1 MTSNKQKDGFS
12 IDIITLA
19 NKPIIQK
26 DLKGGRNM
34 QENTVS
40 KKQILQ
46 TLSLVYLAW
55 FIGNLCAN
63 ALFYLG
69 ADFKTQLPSDLQFVT
84 YHWGTLIY
92 YITVAIVG
100 IAASHY
106 FIKKWKLTISLW
118 PNKVTPIFIILSLVL
133 FALFIGLGY
142 MAISQGQQ
150 VSLRDVFSG
159 DFAYLISPLILL
171 LPTMVAYTLM
181 WYGLFLQG
189 LIKVFGDTVRGKIL
203 SVLLTSFVYA
213 IYHFA
218 SINEIHS
225 FSAMIEEIL
234 ITFGISVIIGAYVLI
249 SKSLVIAFIANL
261 LLNFIIFSPV
271 ASFHTSPWNWLFSY
285 AIIAL
290 LLIIYRFAWQKEWDD
305 R

>member
-1 MTSNKQKDGFS
+1 
-12 IDIITLA
+12 
-19 NKPIIQK
+19 
-26 DLKGGRNM
+26 M
-34 QENTVS
+34 QVT

-46 TLSLVYLAW
+46 TLSLVWLAW

-69 ADFKTQLPSDLQFVT
+69 AEFKTQLPGDLQSIT

-100 IAASHY
+100 IASSHY
-106 FIKKWKLTISLW
+106 FIKKWNLPISLS
-118 PNKVTPIFIILSLVL
+118 PKSITPRFIILSLIL
-133 FALFIGLGY
+133 FAVFIGLGF

-150 VSLRDVFSG
+150 LSLSDVFSG
-159 DFAYLISPLILL
+159 NFAYVISPLILL
-171 LPTMVAYTLM
+171 LPTMIAYTLM

-189 LIKVFGDTVRGKIL
+189 LIRVFGNTVRGMVL

-225 FSAMIEEIL
+225 FAAMTEEIL
-234 ITFGISVIIGAYVLI
+234 ITFGISVIIGGYVLI
-249 SKSLVIAFIANL
+249 CKSLIVAFFANL
-261 LLNFIIFSPV
+261 VLNFIIFSPV
-271 ASFHTSPWNWLFSY
+271 NTFHTSPQNWLYSY
-285 AIIAL
+285 AIVVL
-290 LLIIYRFAWQKEWDD
+290 LLTIYHFAWERQKLDKSQ
-305 R
+305 

>member
-1 MTSNKQKDGFS
+1 
-12 IDIITLA
+12 
-19 NKPIIQK
+19 
-26 DLKGGRNM
+26 M
-34 QENTVS
+34 QETKVA

-46 TLSLVYLAW
+46 TLSLVWLAW

-69 ADFKTQLPSDLQFVT
+69 ADFKTQLPGDLQSIT

-92 YITVAIVG
+92 YITVTVVG
-100 IAASHY
+100 IASSLY
-106 FIKKWKLTISLW
+106 FTDKWKLPISW
-118 PNKVTPIFIILSLVL
+118 SPKKYTPRFIILTLVL
-133 FALFIGLGY
+133 FAVFVALGI

-150 VSLRDVFSG
+150 ISLSDVFSG
-159 DFAYLISPLILL
+159 NFSHLISPLILL

-189 LIKVFGDTVRGKIL
+189 LIRVFGNTVRGKVF

-225 FSAMIEEIL
+225 IAAMAEEIL
-234 ITFGISVIIGAYVLI
+234 ITFVISIIIGAYVLI
-249 SKSLVIAFIANL
+249 CKSLIMAFIANL
-261 LLNFIIFSPV
+261 ALNFLIFSPV
-271 ASFHTSPWNWLFSY
+271 DSFHTSPLNWLYSY
-285 AIIAL
+285 AIIVL
-290 LLIIYRFAWQKEWDD
+290 LLLIYRFAWKKKALDD
-305 R
+305 RS

>member
-1 MTSNKQKDGFS
+1 M
-12 IDIITLA
+12 A
-19 NKPIIQK
+19 
-26 DLKGGRNM
+26 KGDHNM
-34 QENTVS
+34 QVT

-46 TLSLVYLAW
+46 TLSLIWLAW

-69 ADFKTQLPSDLQFVT
+69 ADFKAQLPGDLQAVT

-106 FIKKWKLTISLW
+106 FIKNWKLPISLS
-118 PNKVTPIFIILSLVL
+118 PKSITPRFIILGLLLLAV
-133 FALFIGLGY
+133 FIGLGV
-142 MAISQGQQ
+142 MAISEGQQ
-150 VSLRDVFSG
+150 LSLSEVFTGS
-159 DFAYLISPLILL
+159 FAYLISPLILL
-171 LPTMVAYTLM
+171 LPTMIAYTLM

-189 LIKVFGDTVRGKIL
+189 LIRVFGNTVRGKLL

-225 FSAMIEEIL
+225 FAAMTEEIL
-234 ITFGISVIIGAYVLI
+234 ITFGISVIIGSYVLI
-249 SKSLVIAFIANL
+249 CKSLLMAFFANL

-271 ASFHTSPWNWLFSY
+271 SSFHTSPQNWFYSY
-285 AIIAL
+285 AIVVL
-290 LLIIYRFAWQKEWDD
+290 LLTIYHFVWERQKSDK
-305 R
+305 RQ

>member
-1 MTSNKQKDGFS
+1 
-12 IDIITLA
+12 
-19 NKPIIQK
+19 
-26 DLKGGRNM
+26 M
-34 QENTVS
+34 QVT

-46 TLSLVYLAW
+46 TLSLVWLAW

-69 ADFKTQLPSDLQFVT
+69 AEFKTQLPGDLQSIT

-100 IAASHY
+100 IASSYY
-106 FIKKWKLTISLW
+106 FIKKWNLPISLS
-118 PNKVTPIFIILSLVL
+118 PKSITPRFIILSLIL
-133 FALFIGLGY
+133 FAVFIGLGF

-150 VSLRDVFSG
+150 LSLSDVFSG
-159 DFAYLISPLILL
+159 NFAYLISPLILL
-171 LPTMVAYTLM
+171 LPTMIAYTLM

-189 LIKVFGDTVRGKIL
+189 LIRVFGNTVRGMVL

-225 FSAMIEEIL
+225 FAAMTEEIL
-234 ITFGISVIIGAYVLI
+234 ITFGISVIIGGYVLI
-249 SKSLVIAFIANL
+249 CKSLIVAFFANL
-261 LLNFIIFSPV
+261 MLNFIIFSPV
-271 ASFHTSPWNWLFSY
+271 NTFHTSPQNWLYSY
-285 AIIAL
+285 AIVVL
-290 LLIIYRFAWQKEWDD
+290 LLTIYHFAWERQKLDKSQ
-305 R
+305 